1 MISYARYGSFFST
14 HSFYEGVRIT
24 VGILV
29 PILVATLFD
38 EIGWGLAM
46 AIGAMCIS
54 LTDNAGPMHHR
65 INGMLVSIGF
75 IALASVLVGLSLP
88 YKHLLGILLV
98 AATFF
103 FSIIGV
109 FGTRASSI
117 GTAILIAFT
126 LHLAPSELS
135 VWENTLFSVIG
146 GLWYF
151 VFSITLYRI
160 RPYQLAKQVLS
171 DCMESTAK
179 YLELKAEF
187 YTPGTDFPSLYNQL
201 LKQQV
206 EVHHK
211 QQVVRDVLFKTRSII
226 KESTHTGRV
235 LVLSFLDTVDLF
247 ESVLTTERDYET
259 LQKNLG
265 DTGILVQFGATLKEL
280 VSEIEA
286 VALALRS
293 GKVYISKASGAENV
307 YARLFAFYKASREL
321 NATSANNEAY
331 EDLKEILYSIRDLR
345 QKIELLGLY
354 TRYEEHIKIRRKIDY
369 DRFVVPSYVNVSLL
383 LENLNLQSNIFR
395 YSLRMSASMAVGFL
409 LSLFLPVGHGYWILL
424 TIIVIIKP
432 AYALT
437 TKRNRERLLGTFVG
451 GLAGALVLLTVQSGP
466 WLLVL
471 MIICM
476 IGAYSLMRIR
486 YAVSVGLITLYVL
499 LAFYLLKPGDFTPIL
514 QDRIIDTII
523 ASVIALLF
531 TFVIPPV
538 WERTLLTEL
547 LVKTME
553 AHRQYFG
560 SILKGFTGIAP
571 EISQYKWYRKET
583 YVALANLSDA
593 FQRMLNEPKSRQQD
607 GSFLHPL
614 VVSCHVFASRNA
626 SLAAY
631 RIKYGELVIHPL
643 FKDIYEE
650 GNTILQEAEQI
661 LLQKKGEKFSANGLR
676 SYNWFDTIKQN
687 PTWSIKNEENQLPKG
702 ELNRAVESVID
713 QLERMI
719 LLAIEMRNLCV
730 QIVQSGDKDK
740 I

>member
-1 MISYARYGSFFST
+1 
-14 HSFYEGVRIT
+14 
-24 VGILV
+24 
-29 PILVATLFD
+29 
-38 EIGWGLAM
+38 
-46 AIGAMCIS
+46 MCIS

-75 IALASVLVGLSLP
+75 IALASVLVGLTLP
-88 YKHLLGILLV
+88 YKTLLGILLV

-135 VWENTLFSVIG
+135 VWENTLFSVLG

-179 YLELKAEF
+179 YLEIKAGF
-187 YTPGTDFPSLYNQL
+187 YAVGTDLPALYNQL

-206 EVHHK
+206 EVHQK
-211 QQVVRDVLFKTRSII
+211 QQVVREVLFKTRSIV

-259 LQKNLG
+259 LQKDLA
-265 DTGILVQFGATLKEL
+265 DTGILEQFGATLKEL

-293 GKVYISKASGAENV
+293 GNVYLTKASGAENV
-307 YARLFAFYKASREL
+307 YARLFAFYKASRESH
-321 NATSANNEAY
+321 ATPANSEAY
-331 EDLKEILYSIRDLR
+331 ENLKEILYSIRDLR

-369 DRFVVPSYVNVSLL
+369 DRFVVPSYINISLL

-395 YSLRMSASMAVGFL
+395 YSMRMSASMAAGFL
-409 LSLFLPVGHGYWILL
+409 LSQFLSLGHSYWILL

-437 TKRNRERLLGTFVG
+437 TQRNRERLLGTFVG
-451 GLAGALVLLTVQSGP
+451 GLAGAMVLLSVQSGP
-466 WLLVL
+466 WLLVM

-476 IGAYSLMRIR
+476 VGAYSLMRIR
-486 YAVSVGLITLYVL
+486 YAISVGLITLYVL

-514 QDRIIDTII
+514 QDRILDTVIASII
-523 ASVIALLF
+523 ALIF

-538 WERTLLTEL
+538 WERTLLSDL
-547 LVKTME
+547 LVKTLE

-560 SILKGFTGIAP
+560 SILKGFTGITT

-593 FQRMLNEPKSRQQD
+593 FQRMLNEPKSRQQE

-614 VVSCHVFASRNA
+614 VVACHVFASRTA
-626 SLAAY
+626 SLSAY
-631 RIKYGELVIHPL
+631 RAKYGELVVHPL
-643 FKDIYEE
+643 FKEIHEE
-650 GNTILQEAEQI
+650 GNAILQEAEQI
-661 LLQKKGEKFSANGLR
+661 LLLKKGEKISADTLR
-676 SYNWFDTIKQN
+676 CFNWFDIIRQD
-687 PTWSIKNEENQLPKG
+687 PTWDIKNEENQLPEG

-719 LLAIEMRNLCV
+719 LLAVEMRNLCV
-730 QIVQSGDKDK
+730 QIVGAGEKEK
-740 I
+740 L